1 MLSVFDKSSLTNTL
15 HYIVIVCCLS
25 SRMFAVVVVAIIVFS
40 FYIILYTKYE
50 TKQFYKGSFFL
61 YLLFLPKDFISSHY
75 DINLE
80 LFK

>member
-1 MLSVFDKSSLTNTL
+1 
-15 HYIVIVCCLS
+15 
-25 SRMFAVVVVAIIVFS
+25 MFAVVVVAIIVFS